1 MKVCSPQLLKAKGH
15 RIDFSELISRCE
27 LWNLYLAQTM
37 HCVRRKKKDTLSD
50 MQGLKNP
57 KTITTKQSKKAITQ
71 VPFLNTT
78 LEELCK
84 NKKNELKVRL

>member
-1 MKVCSPQLLKAKGH
+1 MYQVMCIGMKVCSPQLLKAKGQG
-15 RIDFSELISRCE
+15 IDFSELISRCE

-57 KTITTKQSKKAITQ
+57 KTITTTKQSKKLS
-71 VPFLNTT
+71 PRYPL
-78 LEELCK
+78 
-84 NKKNELKVRL
+84 